1 MEGILVATYR
11 CNARCHMCNIWDHPS
26 SPQEEMP
33 IENYK
38 KFPNLKFL
46 NITGGEP
53 FIRQELPEIIDIVKP
68 KVERICISTNGYFTD
83 RVVDLA
89 KRYPDLGFRIS
100 LEGLPA
106 ANDEL
111 RGLKD
116 CFDHGLRTLL
126 TLRRMGVKDIG
137 FGITVSDRNAKDL
150 LELYELAKGLGLEF
164 ASACVHNGSY
174 FHKHDNA
181 IEKKEEVSEELRK
194 LVRELFKTKKPKNWF
209 RAYFNHG
216 LINYVNGGERLLPC
230 KMGEDIFFCDPFGEI
245 KACNVL
251 EESMGNLKDFDTFE
265 KLWNTEKAKQV
276 RAERKTVRQE
286 LLDDRKRLPAIKEN
300 KLHVIKW
307 ILKNKWSY

>member
-1 MEGILVATYR
+1 
-11 CNARCHMCNIWDHPS
+11 MCNIWEHPS
-26 SPQEEMP
+26 QPLEELP
-33 IENYK
+33 VEQYK
-38 KFPNLKFL
+38 KFPNVKFL

-53 FIRQELPEIIDIVKP
+53 FLRKELYDIMDIVKP
-68 KVERICISTNGYFTD
+68 KCERICISTNGYYTD
-83 RVVDLA
+83 RIVEMA

-116 CFDHGLRTLL
+116 GFDHGLRSLL
-126 TLRRMGVKDIG
+126 TLRRMGIKDIG

-174 FHKHDNA
+174 FHKFDNA
-181 IEKKEEVSEELRK
+181 ITKKEEVSEELRK

-230 KMGEDIFFCDPFGEI
+230 KMGEDIFFCNPFGDI

-251 EESMGNLKDFDTFE
+251 EESMGNLKDFDTFD
-265 KLWNTEKAKQV
+265 KLWNSEKAKEV
-276 RAERKTVRQE
+276 KANARKCGRNCWMIGSVS
-286 LLDDRKRLPAIKEN
+286 PAIKEN

-307 ILKNKWSY
+307 ILKNKWNY

>member
-11 CNARCHMCNIWDHPS
+11 CNARCHMCNIWDNPS
-26 SPQEEMP
+26 HPQEEMP
-33 IENYK
+33 VEHYK
-38 KFPNLKFL
+38 KFPNVEFL

-53 FIRQELPEIIDIVKP
+53 FLRKELYDIIDIVKP
-68 KVERICISTNGYFTD
+68 KAKRICISTNGYWTE
-83 RVVDLA
+83 RIVELA

-116 CFDHGLRTLL
+116 CFDHALRSLL

-164 ASACVHNGSY
+164 ATAAVHNGSY
-174 FHKHDNA
+174 FHKYDNK
-181 IEKKEEVSEELRK
+181 ITKTEEVSEAFRQ
-194 LVRELFKTKKPKNWF
+194 LVRELFKTKRPKNWF

-230 KMGEDIFFCDPFGEI
+230 KMGEGIFFCDPFGEI

-251 EESMGNLKDFDTFE
+251 EESFGNLKDFDSFE
-265 KLWNTEKAKQV
+265 KLWNSE
-276 RAERKTVRQE
+276 RAVQGRANARKCGKNCWMIGSVS
-286 LLDDRKRLPAIKEN
+286 PAIKAN